1 MQLIPFAQFLFI
13 IGMFFFITDSTGQS
27 DESSRLDSFKQE
39 KNTELVPEQDEP
51 LLIFSTLDGSLIG
64 VEQRSGHI
72 LWQQSNEPVVKM
84 PIDISRASTVPMFLP
99 DPKDGSLYIFGAE
112 TEALKKLPFTIPQ
125 LVANSPCR
133 SSDGILYTGRKEDTW
148 FSVDPRTGEREQL
161 LGFDKVKNTC
171 PVEMQDG
178 VFVGRTEYNIIMV
191 DVKQKNRKWNVT
203 FYDYSAAKME
213 PEGIENYDL
222 VHFTTSSTGRIV
234 TVDRRLGIVLWDLDV
249 QSPVIAVY
257 TVRKDGLLA
266 VPFTSVADGTM
277 DHLLERFASKP
288 SDIKLFPT
296 LYIGQHRHGLYA
308 LPSLVDSATAT
319 ISSNI
324 EQLLLEGPLSVPQS
338 GKNDNAVPVS
348 GGSHADAYVDDNV
361 AESVPQTGYRT
372 VIALG
377 HYEIPAEYR
386 LQNQQPLQITGRS
399 DPVIETLPSFL
410 RYSNSTK
417 ESLLSLS
424 LRTDNG
430 EYDESAG
437 SSGVGNMDWHEIIR
451 HVYIAI
457 RSWYYQQENKGL
469 KLALIALVGCILAMF
484 WYLNAQFKEFQQ
496 LSQGSRESSRTS
508 NDYYYGVRSNAL
520 AVPEDMGEGVVK
532 VGKITFDTGQVLG
545 KGCEGTFVYRGEFD
559 GRSVAV
565 KRLLPDCFTFADREV
580 ALLRES
586 DAHANVV
593 RYFCT
598 EQDRMFRYIALE
610 LAEATLQDYVAGKY
624 ARSKI
629 SAKSILRQAASGLA
643 HLHCLDIV
651 HRDIKPHNVLL
662 SAPGPR
668 GEVRAMISDFGLC
681 KKLQLGRV
689 SFSRRSGVTGTDGWI
704 APEMLNG
711 NRTTCAVDIFSL
723 GCVFYY
729 VLSDGKHP
737 FGDPL
742 RRQANILCGESDL
755 TALCEDI
762 SESDREL
769 AFMLIKAMIANDPS
783 ERPPVI
789 TVHEHPI
796 FWEPSR
802 ILAFFQDVSDR
813 VEKEQTD
820 SPALIAL
827 ETGNHRVVQGD
838 WRLLIDVEVAT
849 DLRRYRSYRGESVRD
864 LLRALRNKKHHYRE
878 LSPAA
883 QENLG
888 DIPDKF
894 IDYWLSRFPCLLSHV
909 WCAMQTFHDEP
920 TFRDYYHM
928 DYKFANHVYSMKS
941 AGDTTDTYSANYAIP
956 TASWR
961 VGGDNIDWSPNRTRY
976 RGHRR
981 KQEKKKI
988 EVPLAWT
995 VPSSS

>member
-1 MQLIPFAQFLFI
+1 MQLILFASVLLVTGIFFNI
-13 IGMFFFITDSTGQS
+13 INPTNQS
-27 DESSRLDSFKQE
+27 ERSEYLYSFERERQ
-39 KNTELVPEQDEP
+39 NTELIPEQDDP
-51 LLIFSTLDGSLIG
+51 LLIFSTLDGFLVGI
-64 VEQRSGHI
+64 EQHSGNI
-72 LWQQSNEPVVKM
+72 LWRQSDEPIVKV
-84 PIDISRASTVPMFLP
+84 PVDLSRASTPVFLP
-99 DPKDGSLYIFGAE
+99 DPKDGSLYVYGTE

-133 SSDGILYTGRKEDTW
+133 SSDGILYTGRKIDTW
-148 FSVDPRTGEREQL
+148 FSVDPHTGQREQL
-161 LGFDKVKNTC
+161 LGFNKVKNTC
-171 PVEMQDG
+171 PLELQDT

-191 DVKQKNRKWNVT
+191 DSKQKNRKWNVT

-234 TVDRRLGIVLWDLDV
+234 TVDRRLGIVLWELDV

-257 TVRKDGLLA
+257 TVREEGLLT
-266 VPFTSVADGTM
+266 VPFTSVADETL
-277 DHLLERFASKP
+277 DLLLKRFANKP
-288 SDIKLFPT
+288 SDIQLFPT

-308 LPSLVDSATAT
+308 LPSLVDSTTAT
-319 ISSNI
+319 ISSNNI
-324 EQLLLEGPLSVPQS
+324 GQLLLEGPLGVSQLS
-338 GKNDNAVPVS
+338 KNDNNVPLSYGNREYVNDDTDNIVAQPKYQAVI
-348 GGSHADAYVDDNV
+348 
-361 AESVPQTGYRT
+361 T
-372 VIALG
+372 LG
-377 HYEIPAEYR
+377 HYEVPAEYK
-386 LQNQQPLQITGRS
+386 LQDQQPLQITGRS
-399 DPVIETLPSFL
+399 DPVIETLPLL
-410 RYSNSTK
+410 RYLNSTK
-417 ESLLSLS
+417 ESLLLD
-424 LRTDNG
+424 LTQTDS
-430 EYDESAG
+430 ESSDSAK
-437 SSGVGNMDWHEIIR
+437 SSMSWREIVRNIY
-451 HVYIAI
+451 VTSK
-457 RSWYYQQENKGL
+457 SWLNQQENKGL
-469 KLALIALVGCILAMF
+469 KLALIALLGCILAMF

-496 LSQGSRESSRTS
+496 LSQQGSRESSRS
-508 NDYYYGVRSNAL
+508 DDYYGMRSNVL
-520 AVPEDMGEGVVK
+520 ASPQDMGEGVVK
-532 VGKITFDTGQVLG
+532 IGKISFDTGQVLG

-559 GRSVAV
+559 GRFVAV

-610 LAEATLQDYVAGKY
+610 LAEATLQDYVTGRY
-624 ARSKI
+624 DRQKI
-629 SAKSILRQAASGLA
+629 SAKSILRQATSGLA
-643 HLHCLDIV
+643 HLHFLDIV

-662 SAPGPR
+662 STPGPR

-755 TALCEDI
+755 TALQDGL
-762 SESDREL
+762 SQSTKEL
-769 AFMLIKAMIANDPS
+769 ALILIKAMIASDPS
-783 ERPPVI
+783 ERPPVMA
-789 TVHEHPI
+789 VQDHPI
-796 FWEPSR
+796 FWESAR
-802 ILAFFQDVSDR
+802 VLGFFQDVSDR
-813 VEKEQTD
+813 VEKEQSD

-827 ETGNHRVVQGD
+827 ETDNDRVVRGD

-849 DLRRYRSYRGESVRD
+849 DLRKYRSYRGESVRD

-878 LSPAA
+878 LSPEA

-894 IDYWLSRFPCLLSHV
+894 TDYWLSRFPCLLSHV
-909 WCAMQTFHDEP
+909 WSAMQAFRHEP
-920 TFRDYYHM
+920 TLRDYYHM
-928 DYKFANHVYSMKS
+928 DYKFVNNICDTES
-941 AGDTTDTYSANYAIP
+941 ARIRSTRATNYALQS
-956 TASWR
+956 TSWR
-961 VGGDNIDWSPNRTRY
+961 VRDNIDWSPNKSRY
-976 RGHRR
+976 RGQRR
-981 KQEKKKI
+981 KHEKKKI

-995 VPSSS
+995 LSSN